1 MKKNG
6 GIRFVRWLI
15 LFAKRFLKDD
25 MPASSAQLTY
35 YLILALFPFLVFLI
49 NLLSYTKLSTWTLT
63 ESLQT
68 VLPAGTMQI
77 ILSVI
82 RETVEA
88 KSTTLLSFSALIAL
102 FSTSRAMNALN
113 RALNKAYRVQGT
125 RSIWKNAA
133 LSLLFTVGL
142 IVLIVVTLSLMVFGR
157 LIGEK
162 IFTLLGASLY
172 FLHVWNLLR
181 YLLPVAIM
189 VLIFSLFYRFMPNTK
204 VRFGNVWKGA
214 VFSTVGWIVA
224 SLLFSYYVNRFG
236 SYTRVYGSL
245 GGIIVFLVWLYLS
258 SFILLLGGEINAVL
272 LYGHRKKKQ
281 I

>member
-6 GIRFVRWLI
+6 GIRFLRWLI

-35 YLILALFPFLVFLI
+35 YLTLALFPFLVFLI
-49 NLLSYTKLSTWTLT
+49 NLLSYTKLSTWSLT
-63 ESLQT
+63 EDLLT

-77 ILSVI
+77 ITSVI
-82 RETVEA
+82 RETIEA
-88 KSTTLLSFSALIAL
+88 KSTTLLSFSALFAL

-125 RSIWKNAA
+125 RPIWKNAM
-133 LSLLFTVGL
+133 LSFLFTMGL
-142 IVLIVVTLSLMVFGR
+142 IVLIVATLSLMVFGQ
-157 LIGEK
+157 LIGEHL
-162 IFTLLGASLY
+162 FTLLGASVY
-172 FLHVWNLLR
+172 FLHIWNLMR
-181 YLLPVAIM
+181 YFLPVAIM
-189 VLIFSLFYRFMPNTK
+189 VLIFSLFYRFMPNTE
-204 VRFGNVWKGA
+204 VRFSNVWRGA
-214 VFSTVGWIVA
+214 VFSTIGWIVA

-258 SFILLLGGEINAVL
+258 SFILLVGGEINAVL
-272 LYGHRKKKQ
+272 LYGDSKIK
-281 I
+281 